1 MAAVDW
7 RILKKYQEYNLGEK
21 RYKKILF
28 LLGYYHDNDE
38 IIINTKTPFL

>member
-1 MAAVDW
+1 MAVVDW

-28 LLGYYHDNDE
+28 LIMMKL
-38 IIINTKTPFL
+38 